1 VHHNLLQR
9 TFVSFSGTTVA
20 RIGFNF
26 IEKNFLIMGAQSGKS
41 TNTGKKLIIFGFVI
55 IAILFLLY
63 HRYQDPELITP
74 SALNSIQRIAYGFY
88 ITLVAAFGA
97 IAIGMYRYHKEKV
110 ENKGHDL
117 STIIAIATW
126 NSKSRK
132 IFVATFIGYGIF
144 FSLVSGTLVYQPEVN
159 FAIHY
164 GATIPSGFIAPCC
177 DSPGYMPKII
187 VYLTEHVG
195 LQIIPI
201 NLLLQVIVSYLVGLN
216 ASIAVSAYTIS
227 KKGSGISSI
236 GAATGL
242 FIACPTCAGTFLSI
256 FIGTASGIAL
266 SIALTQM
273 QTLFIAISIPV
284 LLATPYLMAKKLR
297 NADGSCKIDPTK

>member
-1 VHHNLLQR
+1 M
-9 TFVSFSGTTVA
+9 
-20 RIGFNF
+20 
-26 IEKNFLIMGAQSGKS
+26 EKQSRKS
-41 TNTGKKLIIFGFVI
+41 TNSGKRLIVFGFVI
-55 IAILFLLY
+55 IVILFLLY
-63 HRYQDPELITP
+63 NKYQNPELLTP
-74 SALNSIQRIAYGFY
+74 SALDSIQRIAYGFY

-97 IAIGMYRYHKEKV
+97 IAFGMYRYHKEKV
-110 ENKGHDL
+110 VNKGNGL
-117 STIIAIATW
+117 TTIIALATW

-132 IFVATFIGYGIF
+132 IFVATFIGYGVF

-159 FAIHY
+159 FSIHY

-187 VYLTEHVG
+187 VYLTEHIG

-201 NLLLQVIVSYLVGLN
+201 NVVLQVVVSYLVGLN
-216 ASIAVSAYTIS
+216 ASIAASAYMIS
-227 KKGSGISSI
+227 KKGSEMSTI

-266 SIALTQM
+266 SIALTQL

-284 LLATPYLMAKKLR
+284 LLVTPYVMAKKLR
-297 NADGSCKIDPTK
+297 NADGSCKINPTK

>member
-1 VHHNLLQR
+1 M
-9 TFVSFSGTTVA
+9 
-20 RIGFNF
+20 
-26 IEKNFLIMGAQSGKS
+26 EEQSENS
-41 TNTGKKLIIFGFVI
+41 RNTGKKLIFFGFVI
-55 IAILFLLY
+55 ITVLFLLY

-74 SALNSIQRIAYGFY
+74 DALNSIQRIAYGFY

-97 IAIGMYRYHKEKV
+97 IAFGMYRYHKEKV
-110 ENKGHDL
+110 EQKGKDL
-117 STIIAIATW
+117 TTIIALSTW

-132 IFVATFIGYGIF
+132 IFVATFIAYGIF
-144 FSLVSGTLVYQPEVN
+144 FSFASGTLVYQPEVN

-187 VYLTEHVG
+187 IYLTEHVG

-201 NLLLQVIVSYLVGLN
+201 NLVMQIVVSYLVALN
-216 ASIAVSAYTIS
+216 ASIAVNAYMIS
-227 KKGSGISSI
+227 KKGGGASTI
-236 GAATGL
+236 GAAAGL

-266 SIALTQM
+266 SIALTQL

-284 LLATPYLMAKKLR
+284 LLVTPYVMAKKLR
-297 NADGSCKIDPTK
+297 NADGSCKINPTK

>member
-1 VHHNLLQR
+1 
-9 TFVSFSGTTVA
+9 
-20 RIGFNF
+20 
-26 IEKNFLIMGAQSGKS
+26 MGVQSGK
-41 TNTGKKLIIFGFVI
+41 KLVIFGFVI
-55 IAILFLLY
+55 IGILFLLY
-63 HRYQDPELITP
+63 HRYQNPELVT
-74 SALNSIQRIAYGFY
+74 SNALDPIQRIAYGFY

-97 IAIGMYRYHKEKV
+97 IALGMYRYHKEKV
-110 ENKGHDL
+110 ENKGRDL
-117 STIIAIATW
+117 STIIALVTW

-144 FSLVSGTLVYQPEVN
+144 FSLISGTLVYQPEVN
-159 FAIHY
+159 FSIHY
-164 GATIPSGFIAPCC
+164 GAEIPSGFIAPCC
-177 DSPGYMPKII
+177 GSLGYMPKII
-187 VYLTEHVG
+187 IYITEHVG

-201 NLLLQVIVSYLVGLN
+201 NLLLQVIVSYLVALN
-216 ASIAVSAYTIS
+216 TSIAINAYTIS
-227 KKGSGISSI
+227 KKGSGASTI

-266 SIALTQM
+266 SIALMQM

-284 LLATPYLMAKKLR
+284 LIITPYLMAKKLR

>member
-1 VHHNLLQR
+1 M
-9 TFVSFSGTTVA
+9 
-20 RIGFNF
+20 
-26 IEKNFLIMGAQSGKS
+26 KKQSEKS
-41 TNTGKKLIIFGFVI
+41 TKNGKRLIVFGFI
-55 IAILFLLY
+55 IIGILFLLY
-63 HRYQDPELITP
+63 HRYQDPELLTP
-74 SALNSIQRIAYGFY
+74 SAIDSIQRIAYGFY

-97 IAIGMYRYHKEKV
+97 IGLGMYRYHKEKV
-110 ENKGHDL
+110 ESKGSDL
-117 STIIAIATW
+117 SMIIALTTW

-132 IFVATFIGYGIF
+132 IFVAIFIGYGIF
-144 FSLVSGTLVYQPEVN
+144 FSLISGTLVYQPEVN

-201 NLLLQVIVSYLVGLN
+201 NLVLQIVVSYLVGLN
-216 ASIAVSAYTIS
+216 ASIAINAYTIS
-227 KKGSGISSI
+227 KKGRGMSTL

-266 SIALTQM
+266 SIALSQL

-284 LLATPYLMAKKLR
+284 LIVTPYVMAKKLR
-297 NADGSCKIDPTK
+297 NTDGSCKIDPTK

>member
-1 VHHNLLQR
+1 MDN
-9 TFVSFSGTTVA
+9 
-20 RIGFNF
+20 
-26 IEKNFLIMGAQSGKS
+26 QSEKS
-41 TNTGKKLIIFGFVI
+41 TNTGKRLIVFGFAI

-63 HRYQDPELITP
+63 HRYQDPELLTP
-74 SALNSIQRIAYGFY
+74 SALESIQRIAYGFY

-97 IAIGMYRYHKEKV
+97 IAFGMYRYHKEKV
-110 ENKGHDL
+110 ESKGSDL
-117 STIIAIATW
+117 TTIIALATW
-126 NSKSRK
+126 NKKSRK

-144 FSLVSGTLVYQPEVN
+144 FSLISGTLVYQPEVN

-164 GATIPSGFIAPCC
+164 GAEIPSGFIAPCC

-187 VYLTEHVG
+187 IYLTEHVG

-201 NLLLQVIVSYLVGLN
+201 NLVLQIIVSYLVALN
-216 ASIAVSAYTIS
+216 ASIAINAYRIS
-227 KKGSGISSI
+227 KKGSGASTI

-266 SIALTQM
+266 SIALTQL

-284 LLATPYLMAKKLR
+284 LIIIPYVMAKKLQ

>member
-1 VHHNLLQR
+1 M
-9 TFVSFSGTTVA
+9 
-20 RIGFNF
+20 
-26 IEKNFLIMGAQSGKS
+26 EKQSAKSRNSGKR
-41 TNTGKKLIIFGFVI
+41 LIVFGFVI
-55 IAILFLLY
+55 ITILFLLY
-63 HRYQDPELITP
+63 HRYQDPELLTP
-74 SALNSIQRIAYGFY
+74 SAIDSIQRIAYGFY
-88 ITLVAAFGA
+88 ITLVASFGA
-97 IAIGMYRYHKEKV
+97 IAFGIYRYHKEKV
-110 ENKGHDL
+110 EKKGNDL
-117 STIIAIATW
+117 STIIALATW

-144 FSLVSGTLVYQPEVN
+144 FSLTSGTLVYQPEVN

-195 LQIIPI
+195 LQIIPV
-201 NLLLQVIVSYLVGLN
+201 NLVLQIVVSYLVGLN
-216 ASIAVSAYTIS
+216 TSIAVSAYTIS
-227 KKGSGISSI
+227 KKGSGVSTI

-242 FIACPTCAGTFLSI
+242 FIACPTCAGTFLPI

-266 SIALTQM
+266 SITLSQM

-284 LLATPYLMAKKLR
+284 LVITPYVMAKKLR
-297 NADGSCKIDPTK
+297 NTDGSCKIDPTK